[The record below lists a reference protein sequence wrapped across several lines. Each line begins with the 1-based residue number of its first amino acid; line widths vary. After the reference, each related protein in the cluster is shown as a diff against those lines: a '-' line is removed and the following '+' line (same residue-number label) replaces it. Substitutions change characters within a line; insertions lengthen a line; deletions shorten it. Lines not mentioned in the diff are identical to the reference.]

1 MIEMFARLTLLFV
14 FALFSLN
21 SSARDFSTNEE
32 VVLGAYLAYYG
43 RPGDP
48 EGLAYWSN
56 RLANE
61 GGDINSIITAFGE
74 SDEYQQRFG
83 SLNSTELVTNL
94 FLQMFGRQPDSG
106 GLNFYVGKLDTGE
119 WSLQRISLAILNG
132 VQGDDITVVDNKLAF
147 SKVFVDKIELGE
159 AEQPSA
165 EALADVIAGI
175 DETSESL
182 DDAYAVMDN
191 GFASTTQNLSALD
204 VLITNGETRI
214 GYSLDLSITL
224 EAQEPEEEVGLV
236 VFAID
241 LKANKQIPIGAK
253 SIEALSAGTNNVDM
267 DVELPLSLNEGA
279 YYIAVFLDGG
289 DEISETDEKDND
301 TSVYVDL
308 DPAATAIDLSL
319 DLWTLESQVL
329 PLDTTTYEEL
339 EGGFQNSDANGTL
352 EMSVRGNAEPVDV
365 EAFAY
370 LRLKRSDGGP
380 STGGGTDGGPIYY
393 KPSPADDATHI
404 VPLYLWNSDEAR
416 YMNAYKVDIDGNA
429 TDEEWL
435 PLGLLEPQEAG
446 QSGDEL
452 VLEDTDNKSAHLD
465 LYLPGRLAKE
475 IEVSA
480 RNLIVTLSDPTFP
493 PPDLSYEEISA
504 LNSFLYRLP
513 HSTDI
518 DNPYDEG
525 PAFEVLSADVCVEI
539 RPSNPD
545 VVDRETEDNVSCSP
559 VAMSLPPVPPL
570 PPLPEYPPYSS
581 EYSVATNPV
590 FFNEEYA
597 QTWGSSTL
605 GIGLSLYANAGGTDE
620 GLYFSA
626 SSEAPLN
633 IIGQSTRFAFA
644 EADAFVGYDTKEALA
659 KTDEFNF
666 TIGALDQVIYNRSLK
681 ASDIDQELTEGKTYS
696 YSKSRQRTKY
706 FTIGPVPVVVDL
718 LAMGTVG
725 VKLEMKLLGTRHLD
739 ATVTPFVN
747 AYGTASAEAGAGI
760 TAGVYGQLTLI
771 DDKLT
776 INPSLAATV
785 TRDATDNNG
794 YTVAV
799 NIRPSL
805 KVENELTGMSGLIQ
819 GFVAI
824 YLPTLVECDWGF
836 FTGVCPGLYRA
847 NYYKNF
853 AKWVGWYQKDVLL
866 DISTDIEIVTIDGDT
881 NYYEPGS

>member
-1 MIEMFARLTLLFV
+1 MFARLTLLLAFT
-14 FALFSLN
+14 LFTSH

-48 EGLAYWSN
+48 GGLAYWSS

-74 SDEYQQRFG
+74 SPEYQERFG
-83 SLNSTELVTNL
+83 SLNNTELVTNL
-94 FLQMFGRQPDSG
+94 FLQLFGRQPDSG
-106 GLNFYVGKLDTGE
+106 GLNFYVGKLDSGE

-132 VQGDDITVVDNKLAF
+132 VQGDDVTVVDNKLEF
-147 SKVFVDKIELGE
+147 SKVFVDKIESGD

-165 EALADVIAGI
+165 ETLAEVIADI
-175 DETSESL
+175 DATADSL

-191 GFASTTQNLSALD
+191 GFASTTQNLIAHE

-214 GYSLDLSITL
+214 GYSLDLSITV
-224 EAQEPEEEVGLV
+224 EAQEAEEEVGLV

-253 SIEALSAGTNNVDM
+253 SIEGLSVGTSNVDM

-289 DEISETDEKDND
+289 DEVAETDEKDND

-380 STGGGTDGGPIYY
+380 STGGGTDGGTVFF
-393 KPSPADDATHI
+393 KPSPTDDATHI

-416 YMNAYKVDIDGNA
+416 YMNAYQVDPDGNA

-446 QSGDEL
+446 QAGDEL

-480 RNLIVTLSDPTFP
+480 RHLVVTLSDPAFP
-493 PPDLSYEEISA
+493 PPDLSSEEISA
-504 LNSFLYRLP
+504 LSLFLSRLP

-525 PAFEVLSADVCVEI
+525 PAFEVLSADICVEI
-539 RPSNPD
+539 RASNPE
-545 VVDRETEDNVSCSP
+545 VVDRDTEDNVSCSP

-570 PPLPEYPPYSS
+570 PPLPQYPPYSS

-590 FFNEEYA
+590 FFNKEYA

-605 GIGLSLYANAGGTDE
+605 GIGLSLNANAGGTDE
-620 GLYFSA
+620 GLYFNA
-626 SSEAPLN
+626 SSVAPLY
-633 IIGQSTRFAFA
+633 IVGQSTKFAFA
-644 EADAFVGYDTKEALA
+644 EADAFVGYDTREALA

-666 TIGALDQVIYNRSLK
+666 TIGALDDVIYNRSLR

-696 YSKSRQRTKY
+696 YSKSKRRTRV
-706 FTIGPVPVVVDL
+706 FTIGPVPVVVNL
-718 LAMGTVG
+718 LATVG
-725 VKLEMKLLGTRHLD
+725 VKLEMKLMGTRHLD
-739 ATVTPFVN
+739 ATVTPYVN
-747 AYGTASAEAGAGI
+747 AYGTASAEAGGGI
-760 TAGVYGQLTLI
+760 SAGVSGQLTLI

-785 TRDATDNNG
+785 TNDGNDNNG

-799 NIRPSL
+799 NIRPGL

-819 GFVAI
+819 GFVGI

-836 FTGVCPGLYRA
+836 FTGVCPGLYRV
-847 NYYKNF
+847 NYYLNL

-866 DISTDIEIVTIDGDT
+866 DVSTDIEIVTIDGDT
-881 NYYEPGS
+881 NYYEPGL